1 MPSEKTPSYHPV
13 HLRIADLADADK
25 PREKALEL
33 GIRSLT
39 DAELLAILIGMGVPG
54 KSVLELSREILA
66 AASNSLPE
74 LASWSIRDLARRF
87 HGLGTAKAVT
97 IAAALEL
104 GGRRSDA
111 GQQKETVIRSSA
123 DVYGLMRRKIE
134 DCNTEE
140 FWIVALNQRNKVIS
154 CERISMGGVAS
165 TLVDVKVVART
176 AIEHLAS
183 AIILVHNHPS
193 GNMKPSAQDDSL
205 TRKIKEG
212 VALLDIRVT
221 DHIIIG
227 PTSYYSYADQGRL

>member
-1 MPSEKTPSYHPV
+1 M
-13 HLRIADLADADK
+13 A
-25 PREKALEL
+25 
-33 GIRSLT
+33 
-39 DAELLAILIGMGVPG
+39 
-54 KSVLELSREILA
+54 
-66 AASNSLPE
+66 
-74 LASWSIRDLARRF
+74 
-87 HGLGTAKAVT
+87 
-97 IAAALEL
+97 
-104 GGRRSDA
+104 A

>member
-74 LASWSIRDLARRF
+74 LASWSI
-87 HGLGTAKAVT
+87 GTAKAVT

>member
-1 MPSEKTPSYHPV
+1 M
-13 HLRIADLADADK
+13 
-25 PREKALEL
+25 
-33 GIRSLT
+33 
-39 DAELLAILIGMGVPG
+39 
-54 KSVLELSREILA
+54 
-66 AASNSLPE
+66 
-74 LASWSIRDLARRF
+74 
-87 HGLGTAKAVT
+87 
-97 IAAALEL
+97 
-104 GGRRSDA
+104 
-111 GQQKETVIRSSA
+111 
-123 DVYGLMRRKIE
+123 
-134 DCNTEE
+134 
-140 FWIVALNQRNKVIS
+140 LNQRNKVIS

-165 TLVDVKVVART
+165 TLVDVKVVARK